1 MSAVSRRS
9 FLGASLAG
17 ALAPAALA
25 AQPPG
30 LPLPREVCRCGCAG
44 EERLERQRVGGD
56 DGKRR
61 SAPTVS
67 ASRLHPEGMRPRRGR
82 VNASRARRAA
92 AHSAFAISRSLNFCT
107 LPVEVF
113 GSSVKT
119 MWRGIL

>member
-1 MSAVSRRS
+1 M
-9 FLGASLAG
+9 LGL
-17 ALAPAALA
+17 

-30 LPLPREVCRCGCAG
+30 LPLPREVCGCSGAG
-44 EERLERQRVGGD
+44 EERLEPQRVGGD

-67 ASRLHPEGMRPRRGR
+67 ASPMHPASRLHPEAMRPRRGR

-107 LPVEVF
+107 LPVDVF